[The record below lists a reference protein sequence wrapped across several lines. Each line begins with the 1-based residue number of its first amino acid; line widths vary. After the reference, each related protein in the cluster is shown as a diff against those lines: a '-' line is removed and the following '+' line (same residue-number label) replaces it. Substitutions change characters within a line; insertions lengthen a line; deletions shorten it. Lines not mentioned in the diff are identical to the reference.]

1 VGVGVWHVHDSR
13 TAGTARSR
21 IREAVAGGG
30 GPASL
35 SGTMAAPLDPTTGLP
50 VVAMVGGG
58 QLSRMTHQAAIALGQ
73 SLRVLAT
80 RPDESAALIVPDV
93 RIGDHRDLDALQR
106 LAEGATVVTFDHE
119 HVPTEHLHALEKAGH
134 RVAPGPAALVHAQD
148 KLVLR
153 RALQA
158 ADEPQPAWAQVSTV
172 HQVVAFADG
181 VGWPVVLKT
190 PRGGYDGKGVFVVR
204 GPDEV
209 AGLLEEHGTLLAEE
223 RVAMVRELSAQVAR
237 SPFGQVAVWPVVETV
252 QVDGVCS
259 EVLAPAPGLAE
270 GRATAAQELAVRIA
284 DRLGVV
290 GMLAV
295 ELFETAEGVLVNE
308 LAMRPHNSGHWTIE
322 GARTSQFEQ
331 HLRAV
336 LDYPLGDTAMT
347 APVAVMANVLGGA
360 AAREDWTGPRLDER
374 IHHLMAHWPDV
385 KLHWYGKGQ
394 RPGRKLGHVT
404 ALGDDLGEVRARAV
418 AAARY
423 LADGVVDDAFTFE
436 HEH

>member
-1 VGVGVWHVHDSR
+1 
-13 TAGTARSR
+13 
-21 IREAVAGGG
+21 
-30 GPASL
+30 
-35 SGTMAAPLDPTTGLP
+35 MAAPLHPTTGLP

-73 SLRVLAT
+73 SIRVLAT
-80 RPDESAALIVPDV
+80 DPAESAALVAADV
-93 RIGDHRDLDALQR
+93 QLGDHRDLAALQR
-106 LAEGATVVTFDHE
+106 LADGATVVTFDHE
-119 HVPTEHLHALEKAGH
+119 HVPTEHLHALERAGH

-153 RALQA
+153 RALA
-158 ADEPQPAWAQVSTV
+158 AAGEPQPAWAEARTV
-172 HQVVAFADG
+172 HDVTAFAGD

-190 PRGGYDGKGVFVVR
+190 PRGGYDGKGVFVID
-204 GPDEV
+204 GPDE
-209 AGLLEEHGTLLAEE
+209 AADLLEAHGTLLVEE

-252 QVDGVCS
+252 QRDGVCA
-259 EVLAPAPGLAE
+259 EVLAPAPGLSE
-270 GRATAAQELAVRIA
+270 ELATGAQELAIRIA

-295 ELFETAEGVLVNE
+295 ELFQTQDGVLVNE

-347 APVAVMANVLGGA
+347 FPVVVMANVLGGA
-360 AAREDWTGPRLDER
+360 AAEPDWTGPPLDER
-374 IHHLMAHWPDV
+374 IHHFMAHWPDV

-394 RPGRKLGHVT
+394 RRGRKLGHVT
-404 ALGDDLGEVRARAV
+404 ALGQDLDETRARAV

-423 LADGVVDDAFTFE
+423 LADGEIDDAFAFDEE
-436 HEH
+436 H

>member
-1 VGVGVWHVHDSR
+1 VTTGADEH
-13 TAGTARSR
+13 
-21 IREAVAGGG
+21 
-30 GPASL
+30 
-35 SGTMAAPLDPTTGLP
+35 LDPRTGLP

-80 RPDESAALIVPDV
+80 DMAESAALVAADV
-93 RIGDHRDLDALQR
+93 HLGDHTDLAALRR

-119 HVPTEHLHALEKAGH
+119 HVPTEHLHALEAAGH
-134 RVAPGPAALVHAQD
+134 RIAPGPDALVHAQD

-153 RALQA
+153 RALQRA
-158 ADEPQPAWAQVSTV
+158 GEPQPAWAEVRTV
-172 HQVVAFADG
+172 HEVTALADD

-190 PRGGYDGKGVFVVR
+190 PRGGYDGKGVFLVD
-204 GPDEV
+204 GPDDV
-209 AGLLEEHGTLLAEE
+209 AAVLERHGTLLAEE
-223 RVAMVRELSAQVAR
+223 RVPMIRELSAQVAR

-252 QVDGVCS
+252 QRDGVCN
-259 EVLAPAPGLAE
+259 EVLAPAPGLSDE
-270 GRATAAQELAVRIA
+270 LATEAQELAVRIA
-284 DRLGVV
+284 ARLGVV

-336 LDYPLGDTAMT
+336 LDYPLGATAMT
-347 APVAVMANVLGGA
+347 APVVVMANVLGGA
-360 AAREDWTGPRLDER
+360 ASAEDWAGPGLDER
-374 IHHLMAHWPDV
+374 VHHFMAHWPDV

-404 ALGDDLGEVRARAV
+404 ALGNDLEEVRARAT

-423 LADGVVDDAFTFE
+423 LADGVVDPAFAFDQE
-436 HEH
+436 H

>member
-1 VGVGVWHVHDSR
+1 
-13 TAGTARSR
+13 
-21 IREAVAGGG
+21 
-30 GPASL
+30 
-35 SGTMAAPLDPTTGLP
+35 MAAPVDPRTGLP
-50 VVAMVGGG
+50 VVAMIGGG
-58 QLSRMTHQAAIALGQ
+58 QLARMTHQAAIALGQ
-73 SLRVLAT
+73 SLRVLSAG
-80 RPDESAALIVPDV
+80 PDESAALVAADV
-93 RIGDHRDLDALQR
+93 VLGDHTDLAALR
-106 LAEGATVVTFDHE
+106 RVADGATVVTFDHE
-119 HVPTEHLHALEKAGH
+119 HVPTDHLRALESEGH

-153 RALQA
+153 RAL
-158 ADEPQPAWAQVSTV
+158 ADLGEPQPAWAEAATV
-172 HQVVAFADG
+172 HAVTAFADD

-190 PRGGYDGKGVFVVR
+190 PRGGYDGKGVFVVE

-209 AGLLEEHGTLLAEE
+209 AALLERHGTLLVEE

-252 QVDGVCS
+252 QRDGVCA
-259 EVLAPAPGLAE
+259 EVMAPAPGLSEELAVE
-270 GRATAAQELAVRIA
+270 AQELAIRIA

-295 ELFETAEGVLVNE
+295 ELFETSDGVLVNE

-322 GARTSQFEQ
+322 GSRTSQFEQ

-336 LDYPLGDTAMT
+336 LDYPLGATAMT
-347 APVAVMANVLGGA
+347 APVVVMANVLGGA
-360 AAREDWTGPRLDER
+360 AADPDWSGPALDER
-374 IHHLMAHWPDV
+374 VHHLMAHWPDV

-404 ALGDDLGEVRARAV
+404 ALGSDLAEVRARAV

-423 LADGVVDDAFTFE
+423 LADGVVDPAFAFEHDAFE
-436 HEH
+436 HNARAGERHD

>member
-1 VGVGVWHVHDSR
+1 M
-13 TAGTARSR
+13 AGA
-21 IREAVAGGG
+21 
-30 GPASL
+30 
-35 SGTMAAPLDPTTGLP
+35 LDPRTGLP

-80 RPDESAALIVPDV
+80 DPDESAGLVAAAVQL
-93 RIGDHRDLDALQR
+93 GDHRDLAALRR
-106 LAEGATVVTFDHE
+106 LAAGATVLTFDHE
-119 HVPTEHLHALEKAGH
+119 HVPTEHLQALVDAGH

-153 RALQA
+153 RALA
-158 ADEPQPAWAQVSTV
+158 AAGEPQPAWAEAASAADVA
-172 HQVVAFADG
+172 AFAADH
-181 VGWPVVLKT
+181 GWPVVLKT
-190 PRGGYDGKGVFVVR
+190 PRGGYDGKGVFVVD
-204 GPDEV
+204 DEV
-209 AGLLEEHGTLLAEE
+209 QAADLIAAHGTLLAEE
-223 RVAMVRELSAQVAR
+223 RVTMVRELAAQVAR

-252 QVDGVCS
+252 QRDGVCN
-259 EVLAPAPGLAE
+259 EVLAPAPGLDE
-270 GRATAAQELAVRIA
+270 GLAVAAQELAVRIA

-295 ELFETAEGVLVNE
+295 ELFQTDSGILVNE

-336 LDYPLGDTAMT
+336 LDYPLGSTAMT
-347 APVAVMANVLGGA
+347 APVVVMANVLGGDA
-360 AAREDWTGPRLDER
+360 AEPGWSGPALDER
-374 IHHLMAHWPDV
+374 VHHFMAHWPDV

-394 RPGRKLGHVT
+394 RRGRKLGHVT
-404 ALGDDLGEVRARAV
+404 ALGDDLAEVRARAV

-423 LADGVVDDAFTFE
+423 LADGVVDEAFAFADE
-436 HEH
+436 H

>member
-1 VGVGVWHVHDSR
+1 
-13 TAGTARSR
+13 
-21 IREAVAGGG
+21 
-30 GPASL
+30 
-35 SGTMAAPLDPTTGLP
+35 
-50 VVAMVGGG
+50 MVGGG
-58 QLSRMTHQAAIALGQ
+58 QLARMTAQAAVALGQ
-73 SLRVLAT
+73 SLRVLAAD
-80 RPDESAALIVPDV
+80 PADSAALVAADV
-93 RIGDHRDLDALQR
+93 VLGDHRDLSALRQV
-106 LAEGATVVTFDHE
+106 ADGATVLTFDHE
-119 HVPTEHLHALEKAGH
+119 HVPSEHLRALESDGH

-153 RALQA
+153 RAL
-158 ADEPQPAWAQVSTV
+158 ADAGEPQPAWAEVSTV
-172 HQVVAFADG
+172 HAVTTFADE

-190 PRGGYDGKGVFVVR
+190 PRGGYDGKGVFVVD

-209 AGLLEEHGTLLAEE
+209 AALLEEHGTLLVEE

-252 QVDGVCS
+252 QRNGVCA
-259 EVLAPAPGLAE
+259 EVMAPAPGLDPE
-270 GRATAAQELAVRIA
+270 RAVEAQELAIRIA

-295 ELFETAEGVLVNE
+295 ELFETTEGVLVNE

-322 GARTSQFEQ
+322 GSRTSQFEQ

-360 AAREDWTGPRLDER
+360 ASASDWAGPGLDER
-374 IHHLMAHWPDV
+374 IHHFMAHWPAV

-404 ALGDDLGEVRARAV
+404 ALGDDVDEVRARAV
-418 AAARY
+418 AAAKY
-423 LADGVVDDAFTFE
+423 LAEGVVDPAFAFPE
-436 HEH
+436 ESGHE

>member
-1 VGVGVWHVHDSR
+1 
-13 TAGTARSR
+13 
-21 IREAVAGGG
+21 
-30 GPASL
+30 
-35 SGTMAAPLDPTTGLP
+35 MATLDPRTGLP
-50 VVAMVGGG
+50 VVAMIGGG
-58 QLSRMTHQAAIALGQ
+58 QLARMTAQAAVALGQ
-73 SLRVLAT
+73 SLRVLAAD
-80 RPDESAALIVPDV
+80 PADSAALVAADV
-93 RIGDHRDLDALQR
+93 VLGDHRDLAALRQV
-106 LAEGATVVTFDHE
+106 AAGATVVTFDHE
-119 HVPTEHLHALEKAGH
+119 HVPTEHLRTLEQAGH
-134 RVAPGPAALVHAQD
+134 RIAPGPAALIHAQD

-153 RALQA
+153 RAL
-158 ADEPQPAWAQVSTV
+158 ADAGEPQPAWVEASTV
-172 HQVVAFADG
+172 HTVTAFADD

-190 PRGGYDGKGVFVVR
+190 PRGGYDGKGVFVVG
-204 GPDEV
+204 GPDQV
-209 AGLLEEHGTLLAEE
+209 ADLLEEHGTLLVEE
-223 RVAMVRELSAQVAR
+223 RVPMLRELSAQVAR

-252 QVDGVCS
+252 QRDGVCA

-270 GRATAAQELAVRIA
+270 ELATAAQELAVRIA

-295 ELFETAEGVLVNE
+295 ELFETADGVLVNE

-360 AAREDWTGPRLDER
+360 AAEPGWDGPPLDER
-374 IHHLMAHWPDV
+374 IHHFMAHWPDV

-394 RPGRKLGHVT
+394 RRGRKLGHVT
-404 ALGDDLGEVRARAV
+404 ALGSDVAEVRARAV

-423 LADGVVDDAFTFE
+423 LADGVVEDAFAFDEE
-436 HEH
+436 H

>member
-1 VGVGVWHVHDSR
+1 MDR
-13 TAGTARSR
+13 R
-21 IREAVAGGG
+21 
-30 GPASL
+30 
-35 SGTMAAPLDPTTGLP
+35 TGLP

-58 QLSRMTHQAAIALGQ
+58 QLARMTHQAAIALGQ
-73 SLRVLAT
+73 SLRVLSAG
-80 RPDESAALIVPDV
+80 PDESAALVAADV
-93 RIGDHRDLDALQR
+93 ELGDHRDLDALLR

-119 HVPTEHLHALEKAGH
+119 HVPTEHLHALAAAGH
-134 RVAPGPAALVHAQD
+134 RVAPGPDALVHAQD

-153 RALQA
+153 RALA
-158 ADEPQPAWAQVSTV
+158 AAGEPQPAWAEVA
-172 HQVVAFADG
+172 VVEEVESFAG
-181 VGWPVVLKT
+181 RHGWPVVLKT
-190 PRGGYDGKGVFVVR
+190 PRGGYDGKGVFVV
-204 GPDEV
+204 PDRDE
-209 AGLLEEHGTLLAEE
+209 AAALLVRHGTLLVEE
-223 RVAMVRELSAQVAR
+223 RVRLTRELCAQVAR

-259 EVLAPAPGLAE
+259 EVLAPAPGLADE
-270 GRATAAQELAVRIA
+270 LATAAQELAVRIA

-295 ELFETAEGVLVNE
+295 ELFETPEGVLVNE

-336 LDYPLGDTAMT
+336 LDYPLGSTAMT
-347 APVAVMANVLGGA
+347 APVAVMANVLGGRA
-360 AAREDWTGPRLDER
+360 AADDWAGPGLDER
-374 IHHLMAHWPDV
+374 VHHLMAHWPDV

-404 ALGDDLGEVRARAV
+404 ALGADLPRVRARAA

-423 LADGVVDDAFTFE
+423 LADGEVDPAFAFPTG
-436 HEH
+436 H